1 MAAPSDDQSIADHG
15 EGKTRSSG
23 LQLSG
28 DVRKDLQILVSI
40 LDAVDQGVAAV
51 DRENRLI
58 AFNRRFAELCHASH
72 GCLRLGMKFVPP
84 AGNRVDSSAA
94 TEHRSDDRPILETRT
109 APLAGGGSVI
119 TCEDVTARVAVEQA
133 LRDSELR
140 LQDRVHAL
148 ERAHESL
155 KTLASDLAA
164 ARDAA
169 ERANRIKS
177 DFLAHMSH
185 ELRTPLNAII
195 GFSDIMMRELFGPM
209 ANPAYIQYAKD
220 VYGSGRHL
228 LAIIND
234 ILDLSKIESGKL
246 ELKIEPVDVPA
257 AVRACIALVQGRADQ
272 GGVAL
277 DFAAAEVPRLLAD
290 ELKLKQILLNLLSNA
305 VKFTGE
311 GGRVSVSVALT
322 AGRGMAIEVAD
333 TGIGMSEEE
342 LAIAIL
348 PFSQIESPFRR
359 RHQGTGLGLPL
370 AKSLTE
376 ANGGQLELSSER
388 GVGTVARVVFPAR
401 CLFG

>member
-1 MAAPSDDQSIADHG
+1 MRNTTGRRMAAPSDDQSIADHG

-195 GFSDIMMRELFGPM
+195 GFSDIMMREKPM
-209 ANPAYIQYAKD
+209 MAL
-220 VYGSGRHL
+220 SGVRSSWL
-228 LAIIND
+228 ICARKS
-234 ILDLSKIESGKL
+234 DLMRFARS
-246 ELKIEPVDVPA
+246 A
-257 AVRACIALVQGRADQ
+257 ASR
-272 GGVAL
+272 
-277 DFAAAEVPRLLAD
+277 AAARSLARVFRLSCARSSAWTRSCS
-290 ELKLKQILLNLLSNA
+290 LSSLSRSACSTATRA
-305 VKFTGE
+305 VTSSQVMTLPPPASGAVLVSRI
-311 GGRVSVSVALT
+311 GR
-322 AGRGMAIEVAD
+322 
-333 TGIGMSEEE
+333 
-342 LAIAIL
+342 
-348 PFSQIESPFRR
+348 
-359 RHQGTGLGLPL
+359 
-370 AKSLTE
+370 
-376 ANGGQLELSSER
+376 SSER
-388 GVGTVARVVFPAR
+388 CSVAALLSTRLPAGGTNFIPSRKQPWLAWQSSANRRLKAISRFSRSTAATP
-401 CLFG
+401 